1 MELVNTSGYK
11 MVGDNEV
18 IFCFSLTLE
27 LTATYFTYLE
37 CQPGVL
43 DSELVCKSCKSYS
56 HVTNYFYSPISY
68 TAFSKSGRNGSGM
81 RFFQEKV

>member
-1 MELVNTSGYK
+1 MELVNISGYK

-56 HVTNYFYSPISY
+56 HVTNYFILQLAILPSIRVGEMAP
-68 TAFSKSGRNGSGM
+68 G
-81 RFFQEKV
+81 